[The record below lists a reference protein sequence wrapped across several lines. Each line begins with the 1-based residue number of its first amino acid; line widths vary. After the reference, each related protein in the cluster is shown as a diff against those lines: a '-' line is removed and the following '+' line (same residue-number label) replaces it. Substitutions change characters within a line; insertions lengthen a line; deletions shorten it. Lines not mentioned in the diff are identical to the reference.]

1 VVKNVLPAQA
11 NTLCR
16 PVDTAEGAQKGA
28 VMKNA
33 FVYAAAAATLVI
45 GGAANAATFTPAD
58 CTPGNIHF
66 CVDGDAQAPGVDD
79 YITATIT
86 NTFKKATAI
95 DDTFV
100 FRIDKNGVGSGGLQ
114 TSFSSTN
121 TLLTITDLIING
133 VSYAAAITK
142 TAAGTS
148 VNVNGIQIEKGAL
161 NYIQVL
167 GSFKPSSKGGQAN
180 YTGNLTFTAAVP
192 EASTWAMMMLGLGFT
207 GFAMRRRTRSK
218 TAVRFAAA

>member
-1 VVKNVLPAQA
+1 
-11 NTLCR
+11 
-16 PVDTAEGAQKGA
+16 
-28 VMKNA
+28 MKNA

-95 DDTFV
+95 NDTFV

-207 GFAMRRRTRSK
+207 GFAMRRRSRSK
-218 TAVRFAAA
+218 ASVRVVMA